1 MGGSSCDQ
9 KVDKLSSVQIV
20 ELSCKIDV
28 SFYRPQM
35 KPYFR
40 GTKNAQ
46 RLRSSNSDL
55 YKQLSSS
62 VENYAW
68 ERFRVLHSDFYLYS
82 KTGNLF
88 VL

>member
-1 MGGSSCDQ
+1 MQDRCVLLQTSNEALFQG
-9 KVDKLSSVQIV
+9 DKKCS
-20 ELSCKIDV
+20 E
-28 SFYRPQM
+28 
-35 KPYFR
+35 
-40 GTKNAQ
+40 T
-46 RLRSSNSDL
+46 SNSDL